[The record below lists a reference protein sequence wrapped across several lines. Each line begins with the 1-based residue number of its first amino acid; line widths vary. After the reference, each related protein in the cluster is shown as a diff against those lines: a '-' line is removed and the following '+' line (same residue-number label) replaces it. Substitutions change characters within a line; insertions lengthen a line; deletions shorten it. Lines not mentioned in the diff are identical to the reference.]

1 MVISSCKVITFA
13 IGFIGTKSTP
23 EEDKSTQYTI
33 ALDVQIFILEMFLR
47 HPDIPMIMLEIGMNF
62 EATCS
67 LFKRKKKI
75 DDRDHGNMFKVKL
88 EVILLAAGK

>member
-23 EEDKSTQYTI
+23 KEDKSTQYTI
-33 ALDVQIFILEMFLR
+33 ALDVYIFILEVFLR
-47 HPDIPMIMLEIGMNF
+47 HPDIPIIMLEIGMNF

-67 LFKRKKKI
+67 LFERKQKI
-75 DDRDHGNMFKVKL
+75 DNYDQVKL
-88 EVILLAAGK
+88 EVTL